1 MVSPP
6 PSDVLQ
12 VLDRWRQA
20 AIDRSVEGISS
31 VYAIDA
37 VHEFPFTRPGLPS
50 RMNGRDEIVT
60 FIAAFW
66 TNGPLQYERYR
77 TIAIH
82 NTTDPSTIVVEQEVE
97 GTSSTT
103 GPFVLPNLLV
113 LTARHGEIVHLRDYA
128 NVVAAEE
135 AIGHTRTAP
144 GTDGT

>member
-1 MVSPP
+1 MVSPAL
-6 PSDVLQ
+6 SDVLQ
-12 VLDRWRQA
+12 VLERWRQA
-20 AIDRSVEGISS
+20 AIDRSVEDISS

-37 VHEFPFTRPGLPS
+37 VHEFPFTRPGLPT
-50 RMNGRDEIVT
+50 RMEGRDEIVN

-66 TNGPLQYERYR
+66 TSGPLRYERYR

-113 LTARHGEIVHLRDYA
+113 LTARQGEIVHLRDYA
-128 NVVAAEE
+128 NVLAAAE
-135 AIGHTRTAP
+135 AIGQQ
-144 GTDGT
+144 